1 MEDYGRAYWR
11 NRRHILSVPNDCPMT
26 PRPSFPPMCEQPCD
40 SPASPLAAE
49 TDREA
54 SAKSSEIR
62 IETDR
67 NSFTHTHYKQIWT
80 PFISV
85 KGDDVTFEPLGFP
98 LR

>member
-1 MEDYGRAYWR
+1 M
-11 NRRHILSVPNDCPMT
+11 I
-26 PRPSFPPMCEQPCD
+26 PRPSFPPMREQPCD

-49 TDREA
+49 TEKQA
-54 SAKSSEIR
+54 PKSSEIR

-67 NSFTHTHYKQIWT
+67 NSFTQTHYKQIWT

-85 KGDDVTFEPLGFP
+85 RGDDVTFEPLGFP